1 MRSTLR
7 HVEAA
12 LEARESELHDMW
24 QSVRQQAADLQLGAR
39 MPADLL
45 QADDNTLVSPRTVP
59 VASSCTCSKCIA

>member
-24 QSVRQQAADLQLGAR
+24 QAVRRQAADLQLGAHTH
-39 MPADLL
+39 ADLL
-45 QADDNTLVSPRTVP
+45 QADDNTLVSPTQP
-59 VASSCTCSKCIA
+59 L